1 MDAEKRLKYRYLLK
15 EIIKVE
21 KIKVTDKEAKER
33 LKEMSEMYNVDEET
47 ILKEI
52 SLDSIKFDKMY
63 QKALDIVCAN
73 DTEKEEK

>member
-1 MDAEKRLKYRYLLK
+1 M
-15 EIIKVE
+15 
-21 KIKVTDKEAKER
+21 TDKEAKER